1 MDSRAAGGL
10 NWDSLP
16 LKLFASG
23 NAKFWNLDDLTEYH
37 QMFYE
42 ELPVSLDA
50 LSSDP
55 SPAAQVGA
63 SVTYNHIIEGTMA
76 LTGYY
81 AWQRIFLIATFFPV
95 CRSNKS
101 NIGIAQRFR
110 SCAPLHQ

>member
-1 MDSRAAGGL
+1 MDSLAAGGL

-23 NAKFWNLDDLTEYH
+23 NAKFWNLDDLPEYH

-55 SPAAQVGA
+55 SPAAQVRA

-101 NIGIAQRFR
+101 NIGIAHRFR